1 MMAIPVELVALLREA
16 QRVVVLTGAGISAE
30 SGVPTFRQAQTGLWA
45 QYDPQELATPQAFR
59 RNPRLVW
66 EWYSWRRQLVGAAEP
81 NAGHLALA
89 EMEKRVPEFTLVT
102 QNVDSLHHRAGSQNV
117 IELHGNISRNKC
129 FDEGTIVT
137 AWPETGEVPP
147 RCPRCQGLL
156 RPDVVW
162 FGEQLPNEA
171 LGRAFAAARN
181 CDVFFSVGTSALVQ
195 PAASLPLEAAES
207 GAVTVEINP
216 QPTPISA
223 FMDFVLSGPAG
234 EILPALVETTWPT
247 NHPPNQPPNFT

>member
-137 AWPETGEVPP
+137 AWPETGKVPP

-247 NHPPNQPPNFT
+247 NHPPT